1 MMKKISLIIFALSV
15 FFNLHGQQINDI
27 ISCDIEEAI
36 PKVDRLLSAK
46 KLDQYKLIGLGD
58 PADFAKESKIL
69 NFHILAYLISR
80 KNYRNVLLAM
90 DDWRVRPLNAYL
102 SSPHLL
108 NPANLDSV
116 FRSSISEYMFYNQEF
131 LTFVTWLE
139 KFNADNPD
147 QMVRIFG
154 IEQNTEIPP
163 SYFLATYIFP
173 VDETHGR
180 ELARKWSNSDTPDSL
195 AFLDIETWF
204 AGIVSS
210 GIPEDYRD
218 LIEQCRNDINHNR
231 SFPDVPMNQKLT
243 QGIIEN
249 SSKYVAG
256 RIIDKLDKKSVLVGG
271 NAVVVKAN
279 ILSTIVADGLPVS
292 SVGNYLDK
300 YLTDDYCVFVTDF
313 VESAELYV
321 IDIPNSQIVSQ
332 EFTGTDYTKR
342 LYTHGDHFDSKRDR
356 TLLKEYRPI
365 ILSLVKDRSS
375 IVSAEEDDPI
385 IDLLFLLP
393 NLTPSSML

>member
-1 MMKKISLIIFALSV
+1 MKKIFAFALSLTI
-15 FFNLHGQQINDI
+15 FLNLQGQQISEI
-27 ISCDIEEAI
+27 ISSDIEEAI

-58 PADFAKESKIL
+58 PAVFAKESKIL
-69 NFHILAYLISR
+69 NFRILAYLISR
-80 KNYRNVLLAM
+80 KNYRNVLLAT

-102 SSPHLL
+102 SSPHPL
-108 NPANLDSV
+108 NPTNLDSV

-131 LTFVTWLE
+131 LTFLTWLE

-154 IEQNTEIPP
+154 VEQNTEIPP

-173 VDETHGR
+173 IDAQYGR
-180 ELARKWSNSDTPDSL
+180 KLAQKWGDNDTSDSL
-195 AFLDIETWF
+195 AFLDIEAWF
-204 AGIVSS
+204 AEIVDSDIS
-210 GIPEDYRD
+210 ETYRD
-218 LIEQCRNDINHNR
+218 LIKQCKNDINHNR
-231 SFPDVPMNQKLT
+231 SFPNAPVNQKFT
-243 QGIIEN
+243 QKIIEN
-249 SSKYVAG
+249 SSKYVANQ
-256 RIIDKLDKKSVLVGG
+256 IIDKLDKKSVLVGG

-279 ILSTIVADGLPVS
+279 IRSTIVAEDLPVS

-300 YLTDDYCVFVTDF
+300 HLTDDYCAFVTDF

-332 EFTGTDYTKR
+332 EFTGNDYTKR
-342 LYTHGDHFDSKRDR
+342 LYTQGDHFDSKRDR
-356 TLLKEYRPI
+356 TLLIEYRPI
-365 ILSLVKDRSS
+365 ILPLVKDRSS
-375 IVSAEEDDPI
+375 TVSAEEEDPV